1 MVQPKIALDMPEKV
15 WTAYIDFEV
24 ENGKIG
30 KARELYQALLQRTK
44 HVKVWASFAKFEADQ
59 ARSVGRVRDI
69 MDLAQN
75 YFRDSQPEQ
84 KEERKMLLETWI
96 QIEKGFGDL
105 DYVANIKEKLPIKV
119 QKRRTL
125 AAPNETATQADGVAD

>member
-1 MVQPKIALDMPEKV
+1 MPEKV
-15 WTAYIDFEV
+15 WTSYIDFEV

-59 ARSVGRVRDI
+59 ARSVVRVRDI

-96 QIEKGFGDL
+96 
-105 DYVANIKEKLPIKV
+105 
-119 QKRRTL
+119 
-125 AAPNETATQADGVAD
+125 

>member
-1 MVQPKIALDMPEKV
+1 MPEKV

-59 ARSVGRVRDI
+59 ARSVVRVRDI
-69 MDLAQN
+69 MDQAQN
-75 YFRDSQPEQ
+75 YFRDNQPEQ

-96 QIEKGFGDL
+96 
-105 DYVANIKEKLPIKV
+105 
-119 QKRRTL
+119 
-125 AAPNETATQADGVAD
+125 